1 MLGGKIGGG
10 KTNQI
15 LSDIT
20 TSVVAEKAVEDMRDQ
35 VIESTHAYSRD
46 IEDSDIELLRQRRLE
61 EMKASRKELQENIS
75 VRGHGEYTEIAQD
88 EFLPKVTASKQ
99 VICHFYHKDFQRCK
113 IIDHHLRI
121 LARIH
126 PETKFVYI
134 NAENAPFFVERLAI
148 KTLPTILLFK
158 DGINFERI
166 LGFEG
171 ISNKDSF
178 PTSALARK
186 LLRSNMIS
194 ANTKDEESG
203 SDED

>member
-1 MLGGKIGGG
+1 MLGGRIGGG

-35 VIESTHAYSRD
+35 VIESTHAR
-46 IEDSDIELLRQRRLE
+46 ELEESDFELLRQRRLE

-88 EFLPKVTASKQ
+88 EFLPKVTASKLA
-99 VICHFYHKDFQRCK
+99 ICHFYHKDFQRCT

-134 NAENAPFFVERLAI
+134 NSENAPFFVERLAI
-148 KTLPTILLFK
+148 KTLPTILLFRN
-158 DGINFERI
+158 GINFERI
-166 LGFEG
+166 LVFESV
-171 ISNKDSF
+171 SNKDNF
-178 PTSALARK
+178 PTSALARR
-186 LLRSNMIS
+186 LLRSNIIN
-194 ANTKDEESG
+194 ADTKDEESG

>member
-178 PTSALARK
+178 PTSALARR